1 MEHTISHAE
10 SLFSGDAS
18 YGGARAKRG
27 VPLSKLLVVS
37 LGAPAAL
44 DADGIVVSQAAASA
58 LELTLTAG
66 AADLTHPRNITVDT
80 TDASNTT
87 QTVTVTGTDQ
97 YGEALVEVITVNGTT
112 EVAGKKAFKTV
123 TSCLTSVALTA
134 GEIFV
139 GFGDILGLH
148 YRVDA
153 GGLLMA
159 YLDSALDL
167 TTSALLGTL
176 ATAVSTT
183 ATSTAFGPNG
193 KSCGG
198 TQRGWVTRPNTF
210 PSREGPSAITAMTRC
225 FLSTRN
231 R

>member
-10 SLFSGDAS
+10 DLFSGDAS
-18 YGGARAKRG
+18 YSGARAKRG
-27 VPLSKLLVVS
+27 VPMSKLLVVS
-37 LGAPAAL
+37 LGAPAVA
-44 DADGIVVSQAAASA
+44 DVDGIVVSQAAASA

-112 EVAGKKAFKTV
+112 VVPGLKAFKTV
-123 TSCLTSVALTA
+123 TSCLTSAALDA

-139 GFGDILGLH
+139 GFGDVLGLP

-159 YLDSALDL
+159 YLDSALDM
-167 TTSALLGTL
+167 SSDAFGTFAVAVS
-176 ATAVSTT
+176 ATATGTTGDVRGTYTPLT
-183 ATSTAFGPNG
+183 ATDGTRIFKVLIQVGSTATKVGAYG
-193 KSCGG
+193 VAQYGG
-198 TQRGWVTRPNTF
+198 
-210 PSREGPSAITAMTRC
+210 
-225 FLSTRN
+225 
-231 R
+231 